1 MAVKKAEKK
10 EELRMDADV
19 VTEVD
24 TTVAEDTENT
34 EEVAVSEEPSLVD
47 KVTVDETPIDTREQ
61 AETKPCKVKLRE
73 DHKCWLNNECYELK
87 KGQTY
92 NVPKTLKFRLNKA
105 GLLLPLN

>member
-10 EELRMDADV
+10 EELRIDADV

-24 TTVAEDTENT
+24 TEVT
-34 EEVAVSEEPSLVD
+34 EESKVVEEVTEEPSLVD
-47 KVTVDETPIDTREQ
+47 KVTIDETPIDTREQ

>member
-10 EELRMDADV
+10 EELKINTEV
-19 VTEVD
+19 VTEE
-24 TTVAEDTENT
+24 TGTEDLGEV
-34 EEVAVSEEPSLVD
+34 EEIEEIEETSSLAD

-61 AETKPCKVKLRE
+61 VETKPCKIKLRE
-73 DHKCWLNNECYELK
+73 DHKCWINDECYELK

-92 NVPKTLKFRLNKA
+92 NVPKTVKFRLNKA

>member
-1 MAVKKAEKK
+1 M
-10 EELRMDADV
+10 
-19 VTEVD
+19 
-24 TTVAEDTENT
+24 
-34 EEVAVSEEPSLVD
+34 EEVTEEPSLVD

>member
-10 EELRMDADV
+10 EELRIDADV

-24 TTVAEDTENT
+24 TEVT
-34 EEVAVSEEPSLVD
+34 EESKVVEEVTEEPSLVD

-73 DHKCWLNNECYELK
+73 DHKCWLNDECYDLK

>member
-10 EELRMDADV
+10 EELRIDADV

-24 TTVAEDTENT
+24 TEVT
-34 EEVAVSEEPSLVD
+34 EESVVEEVTEEPSLVD

-73 DHKCWLNNECYELK
+73 DHKCWLNDECYDLK

>member
-10 EELRMDADV
+10 EELRIDADV
-19 VTEVD
+19 VT
-24 TTVAEDTENT
+24 VADTEVT
-34 EEVAVSEEPSLVD
+34 EESKVVEEVTEEPSLVD